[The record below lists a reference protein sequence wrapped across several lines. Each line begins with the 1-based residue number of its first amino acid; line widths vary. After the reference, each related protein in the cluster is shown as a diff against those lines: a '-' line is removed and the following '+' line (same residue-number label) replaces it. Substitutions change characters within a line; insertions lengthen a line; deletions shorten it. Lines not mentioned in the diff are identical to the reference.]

1 MIVVVQQ
8 VKNAEVLINNK
19 IYSSINKGMLIFI
32 GIHAKD
38 TFDDIKYLVKKIMQL
53 RIFKDA
59 SNKMNLSILDLD
71 LSILLIS
78 QFTLCANTKRGNRPS
93 FIDAADPDKARKLY
107 DLFIKEIIKYKI
119 NIETGEFGANMKI
132 NLVNDGP
139 NTFILES

>member
-8 VKNAEVLINNK
+8 VNNAEVLINNK

-32 GIHAKD
+32 GIHSKD

-59 SNKMNLSILDLD
+59 NNKMNLSILDLD

-107 DLFIKEIIKYKI
+107 DLFIKEINKYKI

>member
-1 MIVVVQQ
+1 MITVIQQ
-8 VKNAEVLINNK
+8 VKNAKVLINNK

-38 TFDDIKYLVKKIMQL
+38 TFDDIEYLVKKIMQL

-93 FIDAADPDKARKLY
+93 FIDAADPDKAHKLY
-107 DLFIKEIIKYKI
+107 NLFIKEINKYKI

-132 NLVNDGP
+132 NLINDGP